1 MNMIMSLSTKRQF
14 MYIQGQIM
22 NLEVWIPIFN
32 PAEDSPIVPIWVVI
46 LELPWHFYCMKILRG
61 LLSPIGKALHL
72 DLASFQKIR
81 GSVAKVKMQIDLTK
95 SRPHHVWFEFDYK
108 QDENRDGQWL
118 EVQYENI
125 PEYCLYCKHLAHN
138 IQDCPVRQKDEE
150 NKKNKNNPEST
161 RKYQISKT
169 ILKTNQ

>member
-1 MNMIMSLSTKRQF
+1 MGS
-14 MYIQGQIM
+14 
-22 NLEVWIPIFN
+22 
-32 PAEDSPIVPIWVVI
+32 
-46 LELPWHFYCMKILRG
+46 HFGIALTLFYMEILRG
-61 LLSPIGKALHL
+61 LLSPIKKALHF

-81 GSVAKVKMQIDLTK
+81 GSVARAKIQIDLTK
-95 SRPHHVWFEFDYK
+95 SRPYHVRLGFDDK
-108 QDENRDGQWL
+108 QDENGEGQWL